1 MHGVGNPPAKV
12 ARNPMAGVRSG
23 YVLVLTA

>member
-1 MHGVGNPPAKV
+1 MHGVGNSPAKV
-12 ARNPMAGVRSG
+12 AGSPTAGVRSG